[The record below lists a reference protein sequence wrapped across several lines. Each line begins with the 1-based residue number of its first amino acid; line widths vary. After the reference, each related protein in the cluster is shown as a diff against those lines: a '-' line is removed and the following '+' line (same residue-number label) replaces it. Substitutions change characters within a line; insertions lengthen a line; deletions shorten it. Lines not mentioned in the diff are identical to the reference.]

1 MFYCLHVTR
10 MTEVRIPK
18 HITYLAR
25 CPVPPI
31 LDPWE
36 DAKGSGINNE
46 TPNPSFI
53 FQFLGFKY
61 YPT

>member
-1 MFYCLHVTR
+1 
-10 MTEVRIPK
+10 MTEVHIPK
-18 HITYLAR
+18 HITYLAHY
-25 CPVPPI
+25 PVPPI